1 MSTRFRRIR
10 TPADPPPAGSTAS
23 GQEQFLLL
31 TDGRLIQGIISRE
44 DSFYIVKQRIGV
56 MRFPK
61 KLVEGSFA
69 SLQET
74 YQYKIARL
82 PEDDT
87 SERLK
92 LARWCLNFHL
102 TAEAKEQ
109 LLKVMEISPKHGPA
123 QAMLSKLQQ
132 AETTK
137 AKRYDPAI
145 QQTGAEEVRED
156 RAGARDEAVL
166 RGAERAMGVPRLP
179 VIFDLP
185 RPLAIKKADEFV
197 RFIQPVLQLKC
208 AKCHNAGYNGPF
220 QLVPIVNVRQLTTDA
235 VRANL
240 DATLRLID
248 PENLSKS
255 ELLSSTLRPNH
266 NGPKSRPIFAG
277 SNDRAYQILAAW
289 VNSLQSPQQ
298 ADANVRQ
305 AAGLAQQGSEK
316 FGSDRSRPPG
326 ASLETELPGLE
337 RGTAAA
343 RGLGASVIDPKMNS
357 AFRYKPGQGI
367 VPEDLE
373 KADPKEF
380 PLPYMLGGPKPTLA
394 KQPAKPLRKSDGSPS
409 SAKSADTA
417 LPVLPDDEAE
427 PASADPTKSGRIP
440 PPKTLPKTTDRAA
453 AKSTPKKPASIDP
466 AILEKLLQRNANR
479 TPEQ

>member
-1 MSTRFRRIR
+1 MGVHAVSEDPS
-10 TPADPPPAGSTAS
+10 PAESPPAGSTAS

-69 SLQET
+69 SLHET

-123 QAMLSKLQQ
+123 RAMLSKLEQ
-132 AETTK
+132 AEMTK
-137 AKRYDPAI
+137 ATRFDPAI

-156 RAGARDEAVL
+156 RAGARDDAVL
-166 RGAERAMGVPRLP
+166 RGAERAMGVSRLP

-185 RPLAIKKADEFV
+185 RPLAIKRADEFA

-208 AKCHNAGYNGPF
+208 AKCHNAGYEGPF
-220 QLVPIVNVRQLTTDA
+220 QLVPIANVRQLTTDA

-248 PENLSKS
+248 PENPSKS
-255 ELLSSTLRPNH
+255 ELLSSTLRPH
-266 NGPKSRPIFAG
+266 GNGPKSRPIFEG
-277 SNDRAYQILAAW
+277 SNNRAYQILAAW
-289 VNSLQSPQQ
+289 VNSLHAPQQ

-305 AAGLAQQGSEK
+305 AAGLAQEGSEK
-316 FGSDRSRPPG
+316 FGSDRSRAPG
-326 ASLETELPGLE
+326 ASLENAVPGLE
-337 RGTAAA
+337 RGAPAA
-343 RGLGASVIDPKMNS
+343 RGLGASV
-357 AFRYKPGQGI
+357 
-367 VPEDLE
+367 
-373 KADPKEF
+373 
-380 PLPYMLGGPKPTLA
+380 
-394 KQPAKPLRKSDGSPS
+394 DGSQDEFRVPVQAGTGARARGSREGRPGGISPS
-409 SAKSADTA
+409 
-417 LPVLPDDEAE
+417 
-427 PASADPTKSGRIP
+427 
-440 PPKTLPKTTDRAA
+440 
-453 AKSTPKKPASIDP
+453 
-466 AILEKLLQRNANR
+466 
-479 TPEQ
+479 